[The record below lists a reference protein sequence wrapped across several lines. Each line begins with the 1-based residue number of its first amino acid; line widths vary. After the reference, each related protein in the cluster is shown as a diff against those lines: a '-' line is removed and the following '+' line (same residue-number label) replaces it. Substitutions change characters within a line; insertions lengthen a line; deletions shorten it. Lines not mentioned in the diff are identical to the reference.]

1 MRGNVL
7 ALPKRSD
14 ALHGLL
20 DPIAGVSLARVE
32 DAEEVS
38 GPNGRRLILA

>member
-20 DPIAGVSLARVE
+20 DPIAGVSLARAE
-32 DAEEVS
+32 DAEAITV
-38 GPNGRRLILA
+38 